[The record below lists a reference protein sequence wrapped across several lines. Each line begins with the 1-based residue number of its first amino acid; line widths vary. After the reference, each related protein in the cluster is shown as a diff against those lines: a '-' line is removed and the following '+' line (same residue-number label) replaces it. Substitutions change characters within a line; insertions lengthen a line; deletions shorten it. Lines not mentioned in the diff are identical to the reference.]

1 MARRRRNSGNGG
13 TTIMLIVI
21 GILIYI
27 LFPRLQASK
36 VPNTPNG
43 NNLQQIPNIDGGN
56 GLGGGNE
63 SNSNNGN
70 GNGNGNGSGS
80 GSSNNF
86 NQDEAHDAVIFVVGN
101 TQNSPAPELTD
112 NKNIKNV
119 LENVFYS
126 TPYGEKP
133 NIVIFSAAGNPY
145 TLEINDKYYLGQ
157 AANDLASA
165 SNFNDLLIGI
175 ENATN
180 SSPACSGADYF
191 AAIMEALEYSKN
203 FDNPLIIVY
212 GSGLSDTGVFNF
224 AFDNLITDNG
234 NEAEIVN
241 AILSGDK
248 RFSNESFP
256 NVTLYWYGVG
266 QSVGEQ
272 PDLKEWKKSVQNTYA
287 AIFEYF
293 DITYKF
299 YLITLPSDAVS
310 VDAEYSVIITIL
322 PIIEE
327 NIKISLN
334 ERYLSFYA
342 DSAKL
347 KNEDEVRKLLK
358 GVAETLN
365 ENESAKIKLTGYQ
378 TVCAKTKTLGVKR
391 ANTIKGI
398 LVDLGVDENRITTD
412 GVAGPPDNRKEVPRC
427 GSTGVAVEHRTV
439 ILETYN

>member
-1 MARRRRNSGNGG
+1 M
-13 TTIMLIVI
+13 
-21 GILIYI
+21 
-27 LFPRLQASK
+27 RL
-36 VPNTPNG
+36 
-43 NNLQQIPNIDGGN
+43 
-56 GLGGGNE
+56 
-63 SNSNNGN
+63 
-70 GNGNGNGSGS
+70 
-80 GSSNNF
+80 
-86 NQDEAHDAVIFVVGN
+86 
-101 TQNSPAPELTD
+101 
-112 NKNIKNV
+112 
-119 LENVFYS
+119 
-126 TPYGEKP
+126 
-133 NIVIFSAAGNPY
+133 
-145 TLEINDKYYLGQ
+145 
-157 AANDLASA
+157 
-165 SNFNDLLIGI
+165 
-175 ENATN
+175 
-180 SSPACSGADYF
+180 
-191 AAIMEALEYSKN
+191 
-203 FDNPLIIVY
+203 IVY